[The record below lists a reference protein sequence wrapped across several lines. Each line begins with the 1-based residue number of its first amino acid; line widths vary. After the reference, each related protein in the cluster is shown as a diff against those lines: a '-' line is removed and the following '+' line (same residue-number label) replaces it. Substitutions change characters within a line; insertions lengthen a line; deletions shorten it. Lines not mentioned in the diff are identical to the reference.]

1 MKYSVIVF
9 DLGNVLIPFDYSKPI
24 QYFNNLKPGLGDRFA
39 ELYKKNYHVHREFER
54 GSITRTQYLATMI
67 EWLENMIT
75 KDEFSKIFSD
85 IFSLNENV
93 IALLPKLKENYTLC
107 LLSNTNEI
115 HREYGY
121 QHHQFLNHFAKLFLS
136 HEVGAIKP
144 EEKIYRAVENF
155 TKRPS
160 NEHLFI
166 DDIQEY
172 VDGAK
177 ACGWDGIRFTGYEKL
192 LKDLKEK
199 NIVIDDH
206 RG

>member
-24 QYFNNLKPGLGDRFA
+24 EYFNNLKPGLGDKFA
-39 ELYKKNYHVHREFER
+39 RLYKENYHIHRSFEK
-54 GSITRTQYLATMI
+54 GESTRSQYLSQMI
-67 EWLENMIT
+67 DWLEGT
-75 KDEFSKIFSD
+75 VTAEEFCRIFSD
-85 IFSLNENV
+85 IFTLNRDV
-93 IALLPKLKENYTLC
+93 IGLLPKLKEHYTLC

-115 HREYGY
+115 HKEYGY
-121 QHHQFLNHFAKLFLS
+121 QHYQFLNNFDKLFLS

-144 EEKIYRAVENF
+144 EENIYRAVEEF
-155 TKRPS
+155 TKKPS

-177 ACGWDGIRFTGYEKL
+177 ACGWDGIQFKSYEDL
-192 LKDLKEK
+192 LAEFDSRKILF
-199 NIVIDDH
+199 NN
-206 RG
+206 R